1 MRVIDFFRYVFI
13 LSKVPDGGVWEPLIM
28 TPAVNGLDSLS
39 ARAHLRVRFYS
50 LVEDR
55 KLEDVNRTL
64 GNGR

>member
-13 LSKVPDGGVWEPLIM
+13 LSKVPDGGVWEPL

-55 KLEDVNRTL
+55 KLEDVNARF
-64 GNGR
+64 GF